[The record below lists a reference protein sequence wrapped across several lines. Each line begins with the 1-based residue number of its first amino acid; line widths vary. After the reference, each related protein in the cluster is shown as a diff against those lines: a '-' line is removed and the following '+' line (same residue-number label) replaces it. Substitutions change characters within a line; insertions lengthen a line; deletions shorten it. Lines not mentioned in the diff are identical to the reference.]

1 MRRALIVALFVAA
14 SSVFA
19 QQPQPQKPA
28 TPPPTTQ
35 TAQPAPAPQP
45 QITPAQLWSAL
56 LQSNSTYVAGK
67 ISFNDLKAER
77 TMFKEHQFPP
87 ITVIS
92 CSDSRVPPE
101 LVFNQSLGVLFVVR
115 AAGSVVDDFGLASV
129 EYAIAQ
135 GYTKLIVVLGHENCG
150 AVKASLGTAN
160 PGTPALTALATR
172 IRSSFV
178 GIPYDSVDPA
188 NVKKAVEANTRAS
201 ATYLLAASQLIRDA
215 KATEKIDI
223 VSAYY
228 EMESGVV
235 KKIE

>member
-1 MRRALIVALFVAA
+1 MRRALIVVLFVAA
-14 SSVFA
+14 ASVFA

-28 TPPPTTQ
+28 TPPPPAQ
-35 TAQPAPAPQP
+35 TAPAPAPVP

-77 TMFKEHQFPP
+77 TMFKESQFPP

-115 AAGSVVDDFGLASV
+115 AAGNVVDDFGLASV

-160 PGTPALTALATR
+160 PATPALTALATR

-223 VSAYY
+223 VTAYY